1 MQHIRIVLVKPEGS
15 RNIGSIARV
24 IKNFGISNLYLI
36 QPKRDILSQSARDM
50 AVHAVDL
57 LEKAHVVSNLE
68 EALGDCD
75 LVIATT
81 AKERSLPTPLN
92 PAFHSLQ
99 QVSQYQQVAILF
111 GPESRGLSNEEL
123 NYAHEWIRIPTSPEY
138 PVLNLAQAVGIC
150 CYQLFMFQNQQTT
163 PTPKKEEKTKDQP
176 ASMIEIHQYIEQLTD
191 YLVHIRFLQPA
202 TVKDRMEKFQRLIIR
217 SHPKKREIAML
228 RGIVSHSRWAIRNMK
243 E

>member
-1 MQHIRIVLVKPEGS
+1 
-15 RNIGSIARV
+15 
-24 IKNFGISNLYLI
+24 
-36 QPKRDILSQSARDM
+36 
-50 AVHAVDL
+50 
-57 LEKAHVVSNLE
+57 
-68 EALGDCD
+68 
-75 LVIATT
+75 
-81 AKERSLPTPLN
+81 
-92 PAFHSLQ
+92 
-99 QVSQYQQVAILF
+99 
-111 GPESRGLSNEEL
+111 
-123 NYAHEWIRIPTSPEY
+123 
-138 PVLNLAQAVGIC
+138 VLNLAQAVGIC